1 MLETSDR
8 PLPSEEDK
16 DLEDTRTCR
25 PPGHR
30 DACGVDKR
38 CRFNV
43 LLFRCASHRRFHMWC
58 VEGHHVAQRL
68 HQRPDMIGKAWD

>member
-68 HQRPDMIGKAWD
+68 Y